1 MLCHV
6 TNDLEKNKSFDDA
19 DVNVGDVEDE
29 DDVHNDRWVGAGAH
43 PAVM

>member
-6 TNDLEKNKSFDDA
+6 TNGLEKNKSFDDA
-19 DVNVGDVEDE
+19 DVNVGDVDDE